1 MPAVACGRDS
11 GQERGDVHRTGS
23 VDRDQWAYSE
33 RLGGFPPELILAP
46 SLVEMSAVPV
56 GDADPVPLS
65 RQGDR
70 NVATNLDD
78 PPGQLTD

>member
-1 MPAVACGRDS
+1 VLVVACRRDS
-11 GQERGDVHRTGS
+11 GHERGEVHRTGR
-23 VDRDQWAYSE
+23 VDRDQWTYSE
-33 RLGGFPPELILAP
+33 RLGRFLPELVLAP

-56 GDADPVPLS
+56 GDADPIPRS